1 MVKIKRLANKNEPVC
16 RIESNITSEEFQ
28 QRELDY
34 NSLSDKKM
42 KTKYISEIYRSVHLH
57 LNKQDFE
64 IQLNYC
70 SNPFC
75 KNHNQLQIKY
85 NLGKISRYG
94 LSGKNRRVIKCVPD
108 PTDPNGIPT
117 LGCQTKTFSNW
128 SLATEIERL
137 VRINS
142 VIPIEAEYNFHKE
155 GCTNSESYFTNPKAF
170 YKRGIASSKAQ
181 KVQCKTCKKF
191 TNILPDKSK
200 TTSYNQKRN
209 DIILQFA
216 KHLVN
221 RVPVSRT
228 CVILGIGRGTY
239 YDKLEWLY
247 RCCLEFLETRETK
260 QFTKK
265 IFPRI
270 WLNTD
275 MMEYYL
281 NNIRKKGQKKAPGEI
296 GEKQLQTQIVITSEL
311 DSRYVFRADIAYDS
325 DIDFKQIQLDTELYK
340 DDHLPLELRKNTK
353 YTRYS
358 YFPMEPTTSDTQTM
372 TDYYQELY
380 EFSQRKK
387 YVDGLHVNHTYTTM
401 AQLFLIKQ
409 LVKTDKW
416 RIVSDDDMALKSAI
430 KKAFSDEIQQGN
442 LHYFVNNFDKT
453 LSRVDAY
460 NEFIESKKYLREWA
474 KANELED
481 LSMYDLAV
489 EYLKRRLNTH
499 KFYETKIALDGT
511 PYNVNKENK
520 IEHPIAMADRGS
532 RYINVITDTSKLSD
546 EHLARLIVKA
556 SDNSVNAFLQ
566 EIRRSLSV
574 LERPLVTARGD
585 GKSYIYSNFNPK
597 YAQMAITILRTYYNF
612 CKPFKT
618 GKEKKTPAQR
628 LGITDKV
635 YSWEDIIYKR

>member
-1 MVKIKRLANKNEPVC
+1 M
-16 RIESNITSEEFQ
+16 
-28 QRELDY
+28 
-34 NSLSDKKM
+34 
-42 KTKYISEIYRSVHLH
+42 
-57 LNKQDFE
+57 
-64 IQLNYC
+64 
-70 SNPFC
+70 
-75 KNHNQLQIKY
+75 
-85 NLGKISRYG
+85 
-94 LSGKNRRVIKCVPD
+94 
-108 PTDPNGIPT
+108 
-117 LGCQTKTFSNW
+117 
-128 SLATEIERL
+128 
-137 VRINS
+137 
-142 VIPIEAEYNFHKE
+142 
-155 GCTNSESYFTNPKAF
+155 
-170 YKRGIASSKAQ
+170 
-181 KVQCKTCKKF
+181 
-191 TNILPDKSK
+191 
-200 TTSYNQKRN
+200 
-209 DIILQFA
+209 
-216 KHLVN
+216 
-221 RVPVSRT
+221 
-228 CVILGIGRGTY
+228 
-239 YDKLEWLY
+239 
-247 RCCLEFLETRETK
+247 
-260 QFTKK
+260 
-265 IFPRI
+265 
-270 WLNTD
+270 
-275 MMEYYL
+275 
-281 NNIRKKGQKKAPGEI
+281 
-296 GEKQLQTQIVITSEL
+296 
-311 DSRYVFRADIAYDS
+311 
-325 DIDFKQIQLDTELYK
+325 YK

-585 GKSYIYSNFNPK
+585 GKSYILEF
-597 YAQMAITILRTYYNF
+597 
-612 CKPFKT
+612 
-618 GKEKKTPAQR
+618 
-628 LGITDKV
+628 
-635 YSWEDIIYKR
+635 